1 MGSKRTE
8 TDKDQWKGGVIANID
23 HAPAL
28 NPQQE
33 AFVAAFVA
41 NGGNASVAAKAAGYE
56 GNIGTD
62 LLNNHKVRQAIELK
76 RDLDIKTNGATQA
89 WQVMQGLLTDPTAPA
104 QVRFQ
109 AARWTLE
116 ASGHGLSAIAAA
128 IHMNKGGKKELHEM
142 SITDLQDMVD
152 RYREQLT
159 SMKQV
164 VNEAN
169 ALENAIDLSPPDKD
183 ARP

>member
-1 MGSKRTE
+1 MAKP
-8 TDKDQWKGGVIANID
+8 TDKDQWKGGVLANID

-28 NPQQE
+28 NDQQE
-33 AFVAAFVA
+33 QFVAEYVR
-41 NGGNASVAAKAAGYE
+41 NGGNATAACIKAGYE
-56 GNIGTD
+56 PNTGTE
-62 LLNNHKVRQAIELK
+62 LMKNHKVRQAIELK
-76 RDLDIKTNGATQA
+76 RDLDIKMSGATKA
-89 WQVMQGLLTDPTAPA
+89 WDVMQGLLTDPAAPA

-128 IHMNKGGKKELHEM
+128 IHMKKGGAKELHEM
-142 SITDLQDMVD
+142 SVTDLQEMVD

-164 VNEAN
+164 VTEVN
-169 ALENAIDLSPPDKD
+169 ALDNAIILPPDD
-183 ARP
+183 NARP

>member
-1 MGSKRTE
+1 MAKP

-23 HAPAL
+23 QAPAL
-28 NPQQE
+28 SEQQE
-33 AFVAAFVA
+33 QFVAEYVR
-41 NGGNASVAAKAAGYE
+41 NGGNATAACVKAGYE
-56 GNIGTD
+56 PKTSTE
-62 LLNNHKVRQAIELK
+62 LMKNHKVRQAIELK
-76 RDLDIKTNGATQA
+76 RDLDIKMNGATKA
-89 WQVMQGLLTDPTAPA
+89 WEVMQGLLTDPAAPA

-128 IHMNKGGKKELHEM
+128 IHMKKGGTKDLHEM
-142 SITDLQDMVD
+142 SVTDLQEMVD

-164 VNEAN
+164 VNEVHSI
-169 ALENAIDLSPPDKD
+169 ENAIELPPDNN

>member
-1 MGSKRTE
+1 MAKP
-8 TDKDQWKGGVIANID
+8 TDRDQWKGGVLANID
-23 HAPAL
+23 HSPAL
-28 NPQQE
+28 NAQQE
-33 AFVAAFVA
+33 DFVKEYVR
-41 NGGNASVAAKAAGYE
+41 NGGNASAAAKVAGYE

-76 RDLDIKTNGATQA
+76 RDLDIKMSGATKA
-89 WQVMQGLLTDPTAPA
+89 WEVMQGLLTDPAAPA

-128 IHMNKGGKKELHEM
+128 IHMKKGGAKDLHEM
-142 SITDLQDMVD
+142 SVTDLQEMVD

-164 VNEAN
+164 VTEVN
-169 ALENAIDLSPPDKD
+169 ALDNAIILPPDNN